1 MDAMWHVACGSRPLC
16 CRLVDSCTNCKMLFV
31 LLAGIVPFTVSFRP
45 RSFLPL
51 SLPCT
56 LSPSFSLTLLCLKH
70 TFRQFTYFV
79 KQPQLTDKQ
88 TDRQIETGRTFAW
101 LGQFFHPFSF
111 TYPPPPSHSFSSASS
126 SSCCV
131 CLLRRV
137 AFLLLQSNCVLLFFN
152 FFKLLLL
159 FALSLV
165 SLSSLSLFLSL
176 PLSLPSCSV
185 GKQIIC

>member
-56 LSPSFSLTLLCLKH
+56 HSPSFSLSLLCLKH

-79 KQPQLTDKQ
+79 KQPQLTDRQ
-88 TDRQIETGRTFAW
+88 TDSRDRQNFRLAW
-101 LGQFFHPFSF
+101 PLLPPLLFHLPTPLRILSPLLLLLRAVFVYCVEFRFCSCNLIVFCFSL
-111 TYPPPPSHSFSSASS
+111 TS
-126 SSCCV
+126 SSCCC
-131 CLLRRV
+131 CLL
-137 AFLLLQSNCVLLFFN
+137 FP
-152 FFKLLLL
+152 
-159 FALSLV
+159 LSPFPP
-165 SLSSLSLFLSL
+165 SLSFSLSRSLSLPA
-176 PLSLPSCSV
+176 PLAN
-185 GKQIIC
+185 K

>member
-79 KQPQLTDKQ
+79 KQPQLTD
-88 TDRQIETGRTFAW
+88 RQIETGRTFAW

-111 TYPPPPSHSFSSASS
+111 TYPPLRILSPLLLLLRAVFVYCVELRFCSCNLIVFWFSLTS
-126 SSCCV
+126 SSCC
-131 CLLRRV
+131 C
-137 AFLLLQSNCVLLFFN
+137 CCCLFFP
-152 FFKLLLL
+152 
-159 FALSLV
+159 LSR
-165 SLSSLSLFLSL
+165 L
-176 PLSLPSCSV
+176 PLSHPLPAPLAN
-185 GKQIIC
+185 K

>member
-111 TYPPPPSHSFSSASS
+111 TYPPLRILSPLLLLLRAVFVYCVELRFCSCNLIVFCFSLTS
-126 SSCCV
+126 SSCCC
-131 CLLRRV
+131 CLL
-137 AFLLLQSNCVLLFFN
+137 FP
-152 FFKLLLL
+152 
-159 FALSLV
+159 LSPFPP
-165 SLSSLSLFLSL
+165 SLSFSLSRSLSLPA
-176 PLSLPSCSV
+176 PLAN
-185 GKQIIC
+185 K